1 MRIGLLYTLLR
12 KEEKLIIKE
21 LKSRGIYVV
30 KIDDKISKIRLGE
43 NEFKKLDFV
52 LIRSMSLTHAL
63 FWSRFFE
70 SVGIKTI
77 NSYNTLNICGNK
89 YLTNLKLTEN
99 NIPAP
104 KGAITF
110 DSDSA
115 LEIMEEF
122 GFPCVLKPVVGSW
135 GSLISKIND
144 KESAQAIL
152 EHKQFLNSPY
162 KNVYYIQEFINKP
175 GRDIRTLVVGEN
187 VMGAIYRA
195 SDNWKTNTTLNA
207 LPLKCPLTKEIEE
220 LSLKAAKAV
229 EGDIV
234 SVDIFES
241 GKKLLVNEVNGVAE
255 FRRSLEAYNVDIP
268 KKIADYVTKK
278 VIA

>member
-220 LSLKAAKAV
+220 LSLKAAKAI